1 MCHSEPG
8 AWHAPWP
15 RYETKRCPSIGS
27 KYNIGRTMFETD
39 KIPTDW
45 SDRLNFMDEVWVP
58 TEHSRGIFEAYGVEK
73 EKLHVVGEAV
83 DTSFF
88 KPQNI
93 SNIGIDIG
101 IEYNSSDE
109 FIGNEDEEAR
119 NAVKYIKSRAVEGTF
134 IVLFVGKWEERKGI
148 KLLISSFYE
157 EFNDVDD
164 VLLVMLTSAYHST
177 NCFGD
182 KTKDV
187 LLKLEEELIST
198 SHHKSSDKREDMKIR
213 NKMKKALEN
222 TPVTR
227 LIFSDLPQRD
237 LPSLYSLSNVLVSLN
252 YVYCFFVLL
261 FFSYPFFFFFSRL

>member
-1 MCHSEPG
+1 
-8 AWHAPWP
+8 
-15 RYETKRCPSIGS
+15 
-27 KYNIGRTMFETD
+27 MFETD
-39 KIPTDW
+39 RIPSDW

-58 TEHSRGIFEAYGVEK
+58 TEHSRGIFEACGVEA

-93 SNIGIDIG
+93 SNIGVDIG
-101 IEYNSSDE
+101 IEYSSSDE
-109 FIGNEDEEAR
+109 FIGNQDEEAG
-119 NAVKYIKSRAVEGTF
+119 NVLKYIKSRALDGTF

-157 EFNDVDD
+157 ELNDVDD

-177 NCFGD
+177 NHFED
-182 KTKDV
+182 ETNNV

-198 SHHKSSDKREDMKIR
+198 NHKSSDKREDMKIR
-213 NKMKKALEN
+213 NKMKKAREN
-222 TPVTR
+222 IPVTR

-252 YVYCFFVLL
+252 YVY
-261 FFSYPFFFFFSRL
+261 FFFFSNLLFFFLLFFKIVIVGVFITIINIMFLLFLRY